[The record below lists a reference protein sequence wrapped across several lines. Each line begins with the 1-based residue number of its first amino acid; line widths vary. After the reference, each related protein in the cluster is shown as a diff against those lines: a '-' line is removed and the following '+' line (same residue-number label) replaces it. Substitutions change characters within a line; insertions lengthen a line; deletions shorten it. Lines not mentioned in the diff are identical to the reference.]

1 MNILFAGIGGVGGY
15 FGGVLAH
22 HYQEDETVNISFVA
36 RGKHLENIQTHGL
49 QIKHNDTIRVA
60 KPFAIS
66 DDPKTLGSMGI
77 VFLSTKSYDVAAT
90 AKSLAPCISSNT
102 KIITLLNGVDSLNII
117 REIYPN
123 NEVLNG
129 CVYIL
134 SKIESPGVIHNFGQV
149 QKMFFG
155 RDHQDITDL
164 KPLEQILLDAGLDVV
179 LTDSILQ
186 TTWTKFVFISG
197 VGSCTSY
204 FDEVLGA
211 ILKNPEKRAVLT
223 QLLEEVTLIGTT
235 LGVELDDDIV
245 EITLG
250 RLSKLPFDTTSSMQR
265 DFRNGGKTE
274 VESQTGFVLK
284 QAKELGLN
292 VPTYELVYP
301 VLKEREGL

>member
-15 FGGVLAH
+15 FGGVLAQ
-22 HYQEDETVNISFVA
+22 HYQGGENVKISFLA
-36 RGKHLENIQTHGL
+36 RGKHLEKIQTKGL
-49 QIKHNDTIRVA
+49 QIKHNETIRVA
-60 KPFAIS
+60 KPFAAS
-66 DDPKTLGSMGI
+66 NEAKTLGPMDI
-77 VFLSTKSYDVAAT
+77 VFLSTKSYDVADT

-117 REIYPN
+117 REIYPH

-179 LTDSILQ
+179 LTDSILE

-211 ILKNPEKRAVLT
+211 ILEDSEKKEVLT
-223 QLLEEVTLIGTT
+223 QLLEEVSHLGRA
-235 LGVELDDDIV
+235 LGVELDNDIV

-274 VESQTGFVLK
+274 VESQTGYVLA
-284 QAKELGLN
+284 QGSELGMHL
-292 VPTYELVYP
+292 PTYEMVFSKLNS
-301 VLKEREGL
+301 